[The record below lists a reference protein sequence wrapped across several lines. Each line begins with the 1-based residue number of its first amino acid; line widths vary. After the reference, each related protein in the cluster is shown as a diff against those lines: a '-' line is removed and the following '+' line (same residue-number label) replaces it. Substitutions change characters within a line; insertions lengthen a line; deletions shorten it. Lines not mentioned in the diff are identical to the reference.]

1 MAAGAALECQ
11 LTACTKPMTGRLA
24 SSRVKDSLWRSLQS
38 NLGGLSL
45 REPARVPRLWHNG
58 PVLHK
63 GSTKQPRCLANSSQ
77 LLQSPLKA
85 PRRCLPLSFQSTSS
99 LFSKPRESSASPVSS
114 PQLSRF
120 FSSLRTHSL
129 AQETAVSIA
138 HTSEEPPPVRN
149 IVDVLQ
155 ERDLIES
162 ITNETALREAAAST
176 SLKLYLGFDPTAE
189 SLHIGHLLGIVILA
203 WFQKC
208 GHTPVA
214 VLGGATARVGDP
226 SGKSIERPVMSN
238 ETIERNLAGLEGTL
252 RKLLNFKEG
261 PQPIVLN
268 NHDWHK
274 EFSFLDFLRD
284 VGRHARVG
292 VMIKKDSVQSR
303 LASEEGMSFTEFC
316 YQLLQGY
323 DFVHLF
329 REHGVTLQLG
339 GSDQWGNITAG
350 TDLVRKMLKKEG
362 AIGLTFPLLLQSDGR
377 KFGKSEGGAVW
388 LSEKLLSPYKFYQYL
403 FSVPDADVITFLKRL
418 TFLDV
423 REIAEIEEGMRQP
436 GYRPNTAQRRLAEEV
451 TRFVHGE
458 EGLAQALT
466 ATQGLAPGAATK
478 LDIAALEAIAADI
491 PSVSL
496 PLEKVEGQGIVDVFV
511 SAGLFPSKG
520 AVRRQIKNGGAY
532 LNNEKVDD
540 EGMVVAS
547 KDVLDGRMLLLA
559 SGKKNKMLVRI
570 ES

>member
-1 MAAGAALECQ
+1 MAAGAALECH
-11 LTACTKPMTGRLA
+11 LTVAPSVMAGRL
-24 SSRVKDSLWRSLQS
+24 SCSRVKSTICRSLHL
-38 NLGGLSL
+38 NLGVLL
-45 REPARVPRLWHNG
+45 RNVPD
-58 PVLHK
+58 VL
-63 GSTKQPRCLANSSQ
+63 R
-77 LLQSPLKA
+77 LQSPLSQQASLRASFCLSHFATPSVSCAESPSRVHNSPLLSSFKYA
-85 PRRCLPLSFQSTSS
+85 PSRPLSSMPRARFLSS
-99 LFSKPRESSASPVSS
+99 FPSFCA
-114 PQLSRF
+114 
-120 FSSLRTHSL
+120 
-129 AQETAVSIA
+129 AQEATPSVSAVSA
-138 HTSEEPPPVRN
+138 ETPAARN
-149 IVDVLQ
+149 IVDVLR
-155 ERDLIES
+155 ERDLVDA
-162 ITNETALREAAAST
+162 ITNETALREAAASA
-176 SLKLYLGFDPTAE
+176 SLKVYLGFDPTAE

-238 ETIERNLAGLEGTL
+238 EMIERNLAGLEGTL
-252 RKLLNFKEG
+252 RKLLRFEEG
-261 PQPIVLN
+261 PQPMVVN
-268 NHDWHK
+268 NYDWHSQ
-274 EFSFLDFLRD
+274 FSFLDFLRD

-292 VMIKKDSVQSR
+292 VMIKKDSVQTR

-329 REHGVTLQLG
+329 KEHGVTLQLG

-350 TDLVRKMLKKEG
+350 TDLIKKMLKKEG
-362 AIGLTFPLLLQSDGR
+362 AMGLTFPLLLQSDGR

-403 FSVPDADVITFLKRL
+403 FAVPDVDVITFLKRL
-418 TFLDV
+418 TFMNV
-423 REIAEIEEGMRQP
+423 REIEEIEEGMRKP
-436 GYRPNTAQRRLAEEV
+436 GYKPNTAQRRLAEEV

-458 EGLAQALT
+458 EGLAQALA

-478 LDIAALEAIAADI
+478 LDKFALEAIAADI

-496 PLEKVEGQGIVDVFV
+496 PIEKVEGQMIVDVFV
-511 SAGLFPSKG
+511 AAGLFPSKG

-532 LNNEKVDD
+532 LNNEKVED
-540 EGMVVAS
+540 EGLSVTS

-559 SGKKNKMLVRI
+559 SGKKNKLLVKI
-570 ES
+570 EQ

>member
-1 MAAGAALECQ
+1 MERTYGIFANTPAARELTVEPWRQFEGGRGSHHKSLCTTFFNGLPVLSTEHRQKILLSAVALRASFQPSLCLNHFETPSAPIGCTESPTRTRSSPLLSSFECAPSRPLSSSPRARFWSSFRSFSVAQEAAPSVSAAGAE
-11 LTACTKPMTGRLA
+11 T
-24 SSRVKDSLWRSLQS
+24 
-38 NLGGLSL
+38 
-45 REPARVPRLWHNG
+45 PAAG
-58 PVLHK
+58 
-63 GSTKQPRCLANSSQ
+63 
-77 LLQSPLKA
+77 
-85 PRRCLPLSFQSTSS
+85 
-99 LFSKPRESSASPVSS
+99 
-114 PQLSRF
+114 
-120 FSSLRTHSL
+120 
-129 AQETAVSIA
+129 
-138 HTSEEPPPVRN
+138 N
-149 IVDVLQ
+149 IVDVLR
-155 ERDLIES
+155 ERDLVDA
-162 ITNETALREAAAST
+162 ITNETALREAAASS
-176 SLKLYLGFDPTAE
+176 SLKVYLGFDPTAE

-252 RKLLNFKEG
+252 RKLLRFEEG
-261 PQPIVLN
+261 PQPLVVN
-268 NHDWHK
+268 NYDWHSQ
-274 EFSFLDFLRD
+274 FSFLDFLRD

-292 VMIKKDSVQSR
+292 VMIKKDSVQTR

-329 REHGVTLQLG
+329 KEHGVTLQLG

-362 AIGLTFPLLLQSDGR
+362 AMGLTFPLLLQSDGR

-403 FSVPDADVITFLKRL
+403 FAVPDADVVTFLKRL

-423 REIAEIEEGMRQP
+423 REIAEIEAGMRRP
-436 GYRPNTAQRRLAEEV
+436 GYQPNTAQRRLAEEV
-451 TRFVHGE
+451 TRFVHGD
-458 EGLAQALT
+458 EGLAQALA

-478 LDIAALEAIAADI
+478 LDISALEAIAADI

-496 PLEKVEGQGIVDVFV
+496 PIDKVEGQVIVDVFV
-511 SAGLFPSKG
+511 AAGLFPSKG

-532 LNNEKVDD
+532 LNNEKVED
-540 EGMVVAS
+540 EGLSVTA

-559 SGKKNKMLVRI
+559 SGKKNKLLVKI